1 MRGRRSV
8 DFDTYGVHTS
18 AIYERELLEPGMD
31 IAGPAI
37 VEEPATTIVLLPMQH
52 ATVDEYGNLHIELQ

>member
-1 MRGRRSV
+1 
-8 DFDTYGVHTS
+8 
-18 AIYERELLEPGMD
+18 MD

-37 VEEPATTIVLLPMQH
+37 VEEPAATIVLLPMQH